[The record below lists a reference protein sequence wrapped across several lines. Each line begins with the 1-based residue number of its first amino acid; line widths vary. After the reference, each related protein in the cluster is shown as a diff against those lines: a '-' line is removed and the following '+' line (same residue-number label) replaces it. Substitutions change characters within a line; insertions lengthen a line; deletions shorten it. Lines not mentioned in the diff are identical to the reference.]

1 MAAVAVAGAASAQVS
16 ITGSLGYGW
25 ETKSQGNGPSTKGL
39 KVTDGNVKFSA
50 TEDLGGGMSVATAMD
65 IQSRGRGT
73 DIAGRDASITLVTGA
88 GGFTLGAVEAGN
100 GILGLGGAGAP
111 TIGLDGNAPATFGP
125 ILTLVPTSD
134 TTGSVAVSQGT
145 RNEGVL
151 DSASN
156 VNIAQ
161 YSLPV
166 GNAFGISIA
175 RIDDTATGEGV
186 NPGNVYGAT
195 YAMAGLNAK
204 IDVTQTK
211 LADRTRISGSYDLG
225 VATIGAGYQTRKPN
239 NATAEALLGKGT
251 NKQTIIGVAMPVGAL
266 TVGLNY
272 ATNKNADDIGANGKG
287 LSNKGTDIGVSYA
300 LSKRTALYAQ
310 MQRVTVGTAEA
321 TTTTRFKLKTSF

>member
-16 ITGSLGYGW
+16 ITGNLGYGW
-25 ETKSQGNGPSTKGL
+25 ETSSTGNGPSTKGL

-65 IQSRGRGT
+65 IQSRGRDT
-73 DIAGRDASITLVTGA
+73 TIAGRDASITLVTGA

-100 GILGLGGAGAP
+100 GIIGLGGAGAP
-111 TIGLDGNAPATFGP
+111 TIGLDGNRAQSDPAAG
-125 ILTLVPTSD
+125 
-134 TTGSVAVSQGT
+134 A
-145 RNEGVL
+145 RNNGVL

-156 VNIAQ
+156 VDIAQ
-161 YSLPV
+161 YSLPI
-166 GNAFGISIA
+166 GNGFGISIA
-175 RIDDTATGEGV
+175 RIDDTETGEGA

-195 YAMAGLNAK
+195 YAMAGFNAK
-204 IDVTQTK
+204 VDVTKAQ
-211 LADRTRISGSYDLG
+211 LLNRTRLSASYDLG
-225 VATIGAGYQTRKPN
+225 SAVIGAGYQTRKSTTAGL
-239 NATAEALLGKGT
+239 ATTALDAGT

-272 ATNKNADDIGANGKG
+272 ATNKNSTENV
-287 LSNKGTDIGVSYA
+287 SNKGTDIGVSYA

>member
-25 ETKSQGNGPSTKGL
+25 EISSQGNGPSTKGL

-65 IQSRGRGT
+65 IQSRGRDT
-73 DIAGRDASITLVTGA
+73 TIAGRDASITLVTGA

-100 GILGLGGAGAP
+100 GIIGLGGAGAP
-111 TIGLDGNAPATFGP
+111 TIGLDGNAVSNADAT
-125 ILTLVPTSD
+125 
-134 TTGSVAVSQGT
+134 Q
-145 RNEGVL
+145 NKGVL

-166 GNAFGISIA
+166 GNGFGISIA
-175 RIDDTATGEGV
+175 RIDDTATGEGA

-204 IDVTQTK
+204 LDVTQAK
-211 LADRTRISGSYDLG
+211 LVNRTRLSASYDLG
-225 VATIGAGYQTRKPN
+225 SAVIGAGYQTRK
-239 NATAEALLGKGT
+239 ATSAGLASGAFESGT

-272 ATNKNADDIGANGKG
+272 ATNKNSTENV
-287 LSNKGTDIGVSYA
+287 SNKGTDIGVSYA

>member
-25 ETKSQGNGPSTKGL
+25 ETSSTGNGPSTKGL

-73 DIAGRDASITLVTGA
+73 DIKGRDASITLVTGF

-100 GILGLGGAGAP
+100 GIIGLGGAGAP
-111 TIGLDGNAPATFGP
+111 TIGLDGNAVSNADAT
-125 ILTLVPTSD
+125 
-134 TTGSVAVSQGT
+134 Q
-145 RNEGVL
+145 NKGVL

-166 GNAFGISIA
+166 GNGFGISIA
-175 RIDDTATGEGV
+175 RIDDTATGEGA

-204 IDVTQTK
+204 LDVTQAK
-211 LADRTRISGSYDLG
+211 LVNRTRLSASYDLG
-225 VATIGAGYQTRKPN
+225 SAVIGAGYQTRKSTTAGL
-239 NATAEALLGKGT
+239 ATGALDAGT

-272 ATNKNADDIGANGKG
+272 ATNKNSTESV
-287 LSNKGTDIGVSYA
+287 SNKGTDIGVSYA